1 MNKNINF
8 SENIILNNIH
18 IIFIID
24 ETAKILLI
32 FIILDNIIKNVK
44 TLKNII
50 IYKISNF
57 MLKLDKIIKGII
69 FWILDR
75 MIKINK
81 DLVFKIEM
89 NQIWKGVT
97 PNFIKILK
105 IINIYILFKNKFNK
119 KNLIKKIT
127 EAHLWIKKYF
137 IEFSISI
144 CSFEEIIGKNLIIF
158 NSNNIHMRKLE
169 FTLSEI
175 KTDKI
180 IKK

>member
-69 FWILDR
+69 FWILDK

-89 NQIWKGVT
+89 NQI
-97 PNFIKILK
+97 
-105 IINIYILFKNKFNK
+105 
-119 KNLIKKIT
+119 
-127 EAHLWIKKYF
+127 
-137 IEFSISI
+137 
-144 CSFEEIIGKNLIIF
+144 
-158 NSNNIHMRKLE
+158 
-169 FTLSEI
+169 
-175 KTDKI
+175 
-180 IKK
+180 